1 MRGASDRDPAAAA
14 SRYRIGRDAAQDA
27 RETDD
32 APEADLDVAALS
44 AREERRVR
52 AQEREARLRRD
63 RAATQHLWVERRLE
77 EAFARGDFD
86 DLPLAGRP
94 IPGLGTHDPDWWVKG
109 LVERE
114 HLTDLGPESVRL
126 REEDASL
133 DARLDA
139 LTTANEVREA
149 VEDFNARI
157 LAARCRPAAGP
168 PLVTP
173 TRDVAAEVERWRA
186 RRPGRIG

>member
-1 MRGASDRDPAAAA
+1 MRGVSDRDPSAATA
-14 SRYRIGRDAAQDA
+14 RYRVDRDVA
-27 RETDD
+27 RDVREADD
-32 APEADLDVAALS
+32 APEPTVDVAALS

-52 AQEREARLRRD
+52 EAEREQRLRRD

-86 DLPLAGRP
+86 DLPLAGKP
-94 IPGLGTHDPDWWVKG
+94 IPGIGAHDPDWWVRG

-114 HLTDLGPESVRL
+114 QLSDLGPESVRL
-126 REEDASL
+126 RAEDERL
-133 DARLDA
+133 DARLDTLA
-139 LTTANEVREA
+139 TAAEVREA
-149 VEDFNARI
+149 VEDFNARV

-173 TRDVAAEVERWRA
+173 TREVAAEVDRWRA
-186 RRPGRIG
+186 RRPGRAR